1 MTIDELL
8 EAERTTEGYIYLVK
22 RIDRSMHLMN
32 YPEFCSWELGN
43 TLTYCLINRPKII
56 DKLKRLYHGDWQ
68 SAFLAAV
75 VEYLDETPIRMSQEL

>member
-8 EAERTTEGYIYLVK
+8 EAERTTEGYIYIVK
-22 RIDRSMHLMN
+22 RIERSALLNN

-56 DKLKRLYHGDWQ
+56 DKLKRLYCGDWE

-75 VEYLDETPIRMSQEL
+75 VEYLDETPIRVGKGL